1 HEGIT
6 GFFPSPTVGG
16 ETAYRKVLRFFV
28 RRLLISIPILFAVA
42 TLTFFLVRAAPGDPF
57 ADEKKIPE
65 ASRQEIVAFYGLD
78 LPLWQQYVRFLGN
91 LVRLDPGYSY
101 SHPGYSVSEII
112 ANHFP
117 TTLAYAVPGFLLAL
131 ALGIP
136 LGSIAALRH
145 GRVGDWGASAFA
157 MVGICLPTFVI
168 GPLLAL
174 FLGSYLGLFPS
185 VGWITAARFT
195 NDFPAW
201 SFVVLPALT
210 LAILYSAFITR
221 LSRSG
226 LIETLRSD
234 FIRTAR
240 AKGLSSQRILWR
252 HALPVSLLPV
262 INFLGPA
269 LAGMLTGSFVVESI
283 FNIPGLGQFFVEA
296 AIDRDYPLLLGLVVF
311 YAALILALNL
321 AVDLFQA
328 ALNPRI
334 RETLGQ

>member
-1 HEGIT
+1 M
-6 GFFPSPTVGG
+6 
-16 ETAYRKVLRFFV
+16 LRFFV

-65 ASRQEIVAFYGLD
+65 SSREEIVAFYGLD
-78 LPLWQQYVRFLGN
+78 LPLWHQYLRFLGN
-91 LVRLDPGYSY
+91 IARLDPGYSY
-101 SHPGYSVSEII
+101 SHPGYSVTEII
-112 ANHFP
+112 GNHFP
-117 TTLAYAVPGFLLAL
+117 ITLAYAVPGFLLAL
-131 ALGIP
+131 AIGIP
-136 LGSIAALRH
+136 LGSTAAIRH
-145 GRVGDWGASAFA
+145 GKFGDWAASGFA

-174 FLGSYLGLFPS
+174 LFGGVLGILPS
-185 VGWITAARFT
+185 VGWMSAAQFT
-195 NDFPAW
+195 EGFSPW

-210 LAILYSAFITR
+210 LAILYAAFVTR

-240 AKGLSSQRILWR
+240 AKGLPGRRILWR

-269 LAGMLTGSFVVESI
+269 LAGMLTGSFVVETI
-283 FNIPGLGQFFVEA
+283 FNIPGLGQFFIEA
-296 AIDRDYPLLLGLVVF
+296 AINRDYPLLLGLVVF
-311 YAALILALNL
+311 YAALILLLNL
-321 AVDLFQA
+321 LVDLLQA